1 MEPHGLAAYKLQ
13 VYLSPYTTLTKL
25 PPLSKEE
32 LVNLQQQVGH
42 GNDQILLGRNYKY
55 SMSQQ

>member
-1 MEPHGLAAYKLQ
+1 MEPHSLAAYKLQ

-25 PPLSKEE
+25 PPLSKE